1 MTKVSELRGHLFS
14 VTLSDGT
21 NLSLQSGETVT
32 IKGDLVSDAL
42 LEAERLGIV
51 SLTYVTETK
60 SAKEKSGGA
69 NK

>member
-21 NLSLQSGETVT
+21 NLSLQSGESVT

-51 SLTYVTETK
+51 SLTDVTETK